1 MTKKHEAIIE
11 LIKINKETDFV
22 DFKEFFYSNE
32 KKHDLIKD
40 VVSFANNINVKN
52 KYIIF
57 GVVNSTG
64 EIKGIE
70 PESLLDISDIID
82 FLRVYVEP
90 FVEVE
95 LDSFE
100 YQGVTIAY
108 LTILSSNTDRP
119 YVIKKEYQKRSNI
132 YLRQGE
138 IYIRKGASN
147 FIACRADLDEIYANK
162 GTLEVDFYDKKIE
175 VGQLLIGSQKHLIG
189 KVRCFLFN
197 NSSQSIVVD
206 GIKLVMDC
214 TSNSIEYSVDFVD
227 DEKTVFSKQ
236 PSLLRSIP
244 LQLESGACI
253 QKTLYFMVSE
263 LSVKALYEKISPQ
276 HFLNAQI
283 CVNSVLGEK
292 YYGDTLPVLMVCT
305 DDLVKKWG

>member
-1 MTKKHEAIIE
+1 MTKMHEAIIE

-119 YVIKKEYQKRSNI
+119 YVIKKEYQKRSI
-132 YLRQGE
+132 TYLRQGE

-147 FIACRADLDEIYANK
+147 FIACRADIDEIYANK
-162 GTLEVDFYDKKIE
+162 GTLEVNFYEEKLE
-175 VGQLLIGSQKHLIG
+175 VCQLLIGNQRNLIG
-189 KVRCFLFN
+189 KVRCVLFN

-206 GIKLVMDC
+206 SIRLVTGC
-214 TSNSIEYSVDFVD
+214 NSNIIEYDIDFVD
-227 DEKTVFSKQ
+227 DEKTVFSKKPIMLQ
-236 PSLLRSIP
+236 NIP
-244 LQLESGACI
+244 LQLEAGSCI
-253 QKTLYFMVSE
+253 QKTLYFSVSE
-263 LSVKALYEKISPQ
+263 LRVKKLYEKTAPHYSI
-276 HFLNAQI
+276 NAQI
-283 CVNSVLGEK
+283 FVSDVLGKK
-292 YYGDTLPVLMVCT
+292 YKGDLLNISISCAY
-305 DDLVKKWG
+305 DLIKKWG

>member
-1 MTKKHEAIIE
+1 MAKTHEAIIE

-57 GVVNSTG
+57 GIVNSTG
-64 EIKGIE
+64 EIKGVE
-70 PESLLDISDIID
+70 PKSLLDISDIID

-119 YVIKKEYQKRSNI
+119 YVIKKEYQKRSI
-132 YLRQGE
+132 TYLRQGE

-147 FIACRADLDEIYANK
+147 FIACRADIDEIYANK
-162 GTLEVDFYDKKIE
+162 GTLEVNFYEEKLE
-175 VGQLLIGSQKHLIG
+175 VCQLLIGNQRNLIG
-189 KVRCFLFN
+189 KVRCVLFN

-206 GIKLVMDC
+206 SIRLVTGC
-214 TSNSIEYSVDFVD
+214 NSNIIEYDIDFVD
-227 DEKTVFSKQ
+227 DEKTVFSKKPIMLQ
-236 PSLLRSIP
+236 NIP
-244 LQLESGACI
+244 LQLEAGSCI
-253 QKTLYFMVSE
+253 QKTLYFDLEYVFTIYE
-263 LSVKALYEKISPQ
+263 RVK
-276 HFLNAQI
+276 
-283 CVNSVLGEK
+283 
-292 YYGDTLPVLMVCT
+292 
-305 DDLVKKWG
+305 

>member
-1 MTKKHEAIIE
+1 MTKMHEAIIE
-11 LIKINKETDFV
+11 LIKINKEADFV

-119 YVIKKEYQKRSNI
+119 YVIKKEYQKRSI
-132 YLRQGE
+132 TYLRQGE

-147 FIACRADLDEIYANK
+147 FIACRADIDEIYANK
-162 GTLEVDFYDKKIE
+162 GTLEVNFYEEKLE
-175 VGQLLIGSQKHLIG
+175 VCQLLIGNQRNLIG
-189 KVRCFLFN
+189 KVRCVLFN

-206 GIKLVMDC
+206 SIRLVTGCD
-214 TSNSIEYSVDFVD
+214 SNIIEYDIDFVD
-227 DEKTVFSKQ
+227 DEKTVFSKKPIMLQ
-236 PSLLRSIP
+236 NIP
-244 LQLESGACI
+244 LQLEAGSCI
-253 QKTLYFMVSE
+253 QKTLYFSVSE
-263 LSVKALYEKISPQ
+263 LSVKKLYEKTAPHYSV
-276 HFLNAQI
+276 NAQI
-283 CVNSVLGEK
+283 FVNDVLGKK
-292 YYGDTLPVLMVCT
+292 YKGDLLNISISCT
-305 DDLVKKWG
+305 HDLIKKWG

>member
-1 MTKKHEAIIE
+1 MTKMHEAIIE

-100 YQGVTIAY
+100 YQGVT
-108 LTILSSNTDRP
+108 LS
-119 YVIKKEYQKRSNI
+119 
-132 YLRQGE
+132 
-138 IYIRKGASN
+138 
-147 FIACRADLDEIYANK
+147 
-162 GTLEVDFYDKKIE
+162 
-175 VGQLLIGSQKHLIG
+175 
-189 KVRCFLFN
+189 
-197 NSSQSIVVD
+197 
-206 GIKLVMDC
+206 
-214 TSNSIEYSVDFVD
+214 
-227 DEKTVFSKQ
+227 
-236 PSLLRSIP
+236 
-244 LQLESGACI
+244 
-253 QKTLYFMVSE
+253 
-263 LSVKALYEKISPQ
+263 
-276 HFLNAQI
+276 
-283 CVNSVLGEK
+283 
-292 YYGDTLPVLMVCT
+292 
-305 DDLVKKWG
+305 